1 MLVPLHPDAEAYL
14 RVAAAEPPVYT
25 LTPAEARAFR
35 AARVAATPRNPE
47 PVGRVDTLTIP
58 GPNGPIGL
66 RVYRPDAS
74 GPHPVMV
81 YFHGG
86 GFVVG
91 NLDQVDS
98 VARMMTNAVPAV
110 VVSVDYHLAPE
121 HPFPEPVE
129 DAYAALAW
137 AGAEATRF
145 GGDPDRLVVAG
156 DSAGG
161 TLAIV
166 SAYAAA
172 DRGGPPVRAAVLVYP
187 VCQYR
192 FDTPSYQSFAE
203 GYGLT
208 RAAMQWYWKQYL
220 RRPEDGRHPYAAPL
234 ERENLVGFPP
244 ALVIL
249 AEYDP
254 LRDEGEQF
262 AARLRQAGVPV
273 SVWRAPGM
281 VHGFFS
287 QEWAPESRREAVRRV
302 AAHLQDVLGRTR

>member
-1 MLVPLHPDAEAYL
+1 MPLHPDAEAYL

-35 AARVAATPRNPE
+35 AARIAATPRNPE
-47 PVGRVDTLTIP
+47 PVGRIDTLTIP
-58 GPNGPIGL
+58 GPNGPVGL
-66 RVYRPDAS
+66 RVYRPATP
-74 GPHPVMV
+74 GPHPVVV
-81 YFHGG
+81 YCHGG

-98 VARMMTNAVPAV
+98 VVRMITNAVPAV
-110 VVSVDYHLAPE
+110 VVSVDYRLAPE
-121 HPFPEPVE
+121 HPFPEPGE

-137 AGAEATRF
+137 AAAEANRF
-145 GGDPDRLVVAG
+145 DGDPDKLVVAG

-172 DRGGPPVRAAVLVYP
+172 DRGGPPVGAAVLVYP

-192 FDTPSYQSFAE
+192 FDTSSYEAFAE

-220 RRPEDGRHPYAAPL
+220 RRPEDAQNPYAAPM
-234 ERENLVGFPP
+234 ERSNFAGFPP
-244 ALVIL
+244 TLVIL

-254 LRDEGEQF
+254 LRDDGAQF
-262 AARLRQAGVPV
+262 AARLQQAGVPV
-273 SVWRAPGM
+273 TVWQAPGM

-287 QEWAPESRREAVRRV
+287 QEWAPTSRREAVRRV
-302 AAHLQDVLGRTR
+302 AEHLRHVFGRTR